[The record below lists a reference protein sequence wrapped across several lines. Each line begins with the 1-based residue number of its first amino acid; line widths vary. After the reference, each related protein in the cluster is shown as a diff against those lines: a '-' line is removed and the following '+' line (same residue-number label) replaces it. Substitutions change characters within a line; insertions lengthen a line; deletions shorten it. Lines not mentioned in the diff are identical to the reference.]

1 MRGKN
6 YARVDFTQTYRSD
19 TYKDRAKKELLME
32 KIDGEWLI
40 VQEQLMEYKGNIKQ
54 KEEPILIETIDNEDT
69 AHEQAIEAAIN
80 QWADAWS
87 NQNIDGYL
95 ARYAKEF
102 IPSKGLSKKTWEKRR
117 TERLLVPSFI
127 EITLSNINIHM
138 RGNNYAKVDFTQ
150 TYKSDT
156 YKDRAKKELL
166 MEKID
171 GEWLIIKEK

>member
-1 MRGKN
+1 
-6 YARVDFTQTYRSD
+6 
-19 TYKDRAKKELLME
+19 ME

-40 VQEQLMEYKGNIKQ
+40 VQEQFTEYKENIKQ
-54 KEEPILIETIDNEDT
+54 KEELIQIETINNEDT

-80 QWADAWS
+80 RWADAWS
-87 NQNIDGYL
+87 NQDVDGYL
-95 ARYAKEF
+95 ASYAKEF

-117 TERLLVPSFI
+117 TERLLMPSFI
-127 EITLSNINIHM
+127 EITLANINIHM

-156 YKDRAKKELL
+156 YKARAKKELL

>member
-1 MRGKN
+1 M
-6 YARVDFTQTYRSD
+6 
-19 TYKDRAKKELLME
+19 
-32 KIDGEWLI
+32 
-40 VQEQLMEYKGNIKQ
+40 
-54 KEEPILIETIDNEDT
+54 
-69 AHEQAIEAAIN
+69 
-80 QWADAWS
+80 S
-87 NQNIDGYL
+87 NQDVDGYL
-95 ARYAKEF
+95 ASYAKEF

-127 EITLSNINIHM
+127 EIILSNINIYM

-171 GEWLIIKEK
+171 GEWLIVQEQFT

>member
-1 MRGKN
+1 
-6 YARVDFTQTYRSD
+6 
-19 TYKDRAKKELLME
+19 ME

-40 VQEQLMEYKGNIKQ
+40 VQEQLAIFQ
-54 KEEPILIETIDNEDT
+54 KNTIEIIDEPTPIEIIDEHVQDKKS
-69 AHEQAIEAAIN
+69 IEAAIN
-80 QWADAWS
+80 QWVDAWS
-87 NQNIDGYL
+87 NQDVDGYL
-95 ARYAKEF
+95 ASYAKEF
-102 IPSKGLSKKTWEKRR
+102 IPSKGLSKNRWEKER

-127 EITLSNINIHM
+127 KITLSNLKINM
-138 RGNNYAKVDFTQ
+138 RGKNYARVDFTQ

>member
-40 VQEQLMEYKGNIKQ
+40 VQEQLAKFQKYTDKKNEPTPEINDKYAQDKQ
-54 KEEPILIETIDNEDT
+54 S
-69 AHEQAIEAAIN
+69 IEAAIN
-80 QWADAWS
+80 QWVNAWS
-87 NQNIDGYL
+87 NQDVDGYL
-95 ARYAKEF
+95 ASYAKEF
-102 IPSKGLSKKTWEKRR
+102 IPSKGLSKSRWKKER
-117 TERLLVPSFI
+117 TERLLVPSYI
-127 EITLSNINIHM
+127 KIKLSNLEINM
-138 RGNNYAKVDFTQ
+138 RGKNYARVDFTQ
-150 TYKSDT
+150 TYRSDT